1 MLFYDKKRNK
11 NKEAN
16 TFFISF
22 FLFIDFFIIFS
33 SFFSLFLFLFFFLLF
48 FRHIRE
54 RSILIEENNQK
65 VETIN
70 VASSAI
76 VRTNYDLEAKLRS
89 LNETLSIAREEVRQN
104 KVSTYYQ
111 SLSLLGLKLFFSSS
125 FANKIHSVFTVIS
138 SVFIFNFYKLIEYVF
153 LD

>member
-1 MLFYDKKRNK
+1 MTKRETK
-11 NKEAN
+11 TRKQ
-16 TFFISF
+16 TLSF
-22 FLFIDFFIIFS
+22 FLFIDLFNFFLIFS

-111 SLSLLGLKLFFSSS
+111 SLSLLRLKLFFSSS